1 MPANRNAAR
10 QAALARALDAQT
22 RGDRE
27 AALASLDGHPD
38 RDELVELLLAAD
50 RMRELLQVTIP
61 PATRARHE
69 LLIMAQLP
77 GPVLSGNDA
86 R

>member
-1 MPANRNAAR
+1 MPAKRNAAM
-10 QAALARALDAQT
+10 QAALAWALDAQT

-38 RDELVELLLAAD
+38 RDELVEILLAAD
-50 RMRELLQVTIP
+50 RMRELMRVDIP

-69 LLIMAQLP
+69 LLIMAELL
-77 GPVLSGNDA
+77 GPVRSGTSA